1 MIRQR
6 PADKARPPRPRG
18 QARHQGR
25 ILLTAKTTGR
35 LGWGTLWFS
44 FTGRATRFDY
54 WVRYVIPYVAGALIA
69 GFLDAMLGT
78 YNPDTGGG
86 VITLLFVIAAIW
98 PSLAVGV
105 KRCHDRDR
113 SGWFLLIGL
122 IPIVGGIWLLIEL
135 GFLRGSPGSNRFG
148 PDPLAGAAGSAAAL
162 TT

>member
-1 MIRQR
+1 MT
-6 PADKARPPRPRG
+6 DM
-18 QARHQGR
+18 
-25 ILLTAKTTGR
+25 TAGR
-35 LGWGTLWFS
+35 LGWGALWLS

-54 WVRYVIPYVAGALIA
+54 WVRYVIPYFAGALIA
-69 GFLDAMLGT
+69 AFLDAMLGT
-78 YNPDTGGG
+78 DNPDTGG

-122 IPIVGGIWLLIEL
+122 IPIVGSIWLLIEL
-135 GFLRGSPGSNRFG
+135 GFLRGSQGSNRFG
-148 PDPLAGAAGSAAAL
+148 PDPLGGAAGTAAEI